1 MTNEIV
7 SELVSQGQGQGQDQ
21 GQSDSPSDRP
31 PVPQAV
37 VRPSPGAAGSGG
49 WLDTLGGFWTKMNN
63 DWIFNLAGL
72 LAYNILM
79 ALFPLLLLLLAGCG
93 VLLQVISPTTE
104 RQLEQALA
112 AALPGSTGTILV
124 QAVSTHLKRSVGLLL
139 ALGLVA
145 ALVAGSRLFITLE
158 GCFGIIF
165 RLRGRD
171 PLRQNRMAFGML
183 ALSLV
188 VVPVVLLVSI
198 LPAGLVAL
206 IDPRGQSP
214 LGTLLSGGARLLIW
228 CAAALLGVGATY
240 AFVPHRGRP
249 WRTWRRN
256 WPGTVVATVLL
267 VLYEGIIR
275 LYAHYLLQA
284 DNYGTIAGFA
294 LVILL
299 FLYYLAFILLLGA
312 EVNSWAAGQRA
323 TAADLP
329 GMLHAVQAHRTLR
342 GAAGRTAGLP
352 QEEMQ
357 RHSRARLWRYTEAV
371 LRRVGAGRPLS
382 LHLPHYRHGPDQARM
397 PEPVPAPDARHPSAE
412 SEEAV

>member
-1 MTNEIV
+1 
-7 SELVSQGQGQGQDQ
+7 
-21 GQSDSPSDRP
+21 
-31 PVPQAV
+31 
-37 VRPSPGAAGSGG
+37 
-49 WLDTLGGFWTKMNN
+49 
-63 DWIFNLAGL
+63 
-72 LAYNILM
+72 
-79 ALFPLLLLLLAGCG
+79 

-104 RQLEQALA
+104 QQLQQAVA

-145 ALVAGSRLFITLE
+145 ALVAGSRLFVTLE

-198 LPAGLVAL
+198 LPAGVVAL
-206 IDPRGQSP
+206 VDPHGQSL

-256 WPGTVVATVLL
+256 WPGTVIATVLL
-267 VLYEGIIR
+267 VLYEGIFR

-312 EVNSWAAGQRA
+312 EVNSWVAGQRA

-357 RHSRARLWRYTEAV
+357 RHSRAWLWRYTEAV

-382 LHLPHYRHGPDQARM
+382 RNLPHFRSGPDQKTHIPGPMAT
-397 PEPVPAPDARHPSAE
+397 PDE
-412 SEEAV
+412 KSEETT